1 MEKNTLD
8 WVALILVIIGGV
20 NWGLIGLF
28 SFDLVSTIV
37 GYIPYLGTFPW
48 VLKIIYILVG
58 LSAVYMIY
66 FINKE

>member
-28 SFDLVSTIV
+28 SFDLVSTVI